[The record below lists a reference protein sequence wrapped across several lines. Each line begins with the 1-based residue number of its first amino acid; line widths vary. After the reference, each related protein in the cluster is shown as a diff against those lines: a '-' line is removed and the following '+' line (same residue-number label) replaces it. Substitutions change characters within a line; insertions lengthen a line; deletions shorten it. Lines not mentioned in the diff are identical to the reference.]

1 MDKMIPNGKFL
12 YKVFDK
18 QDNPFIF
25 AVPKGGA
32 IAQ

>member
-1 MDKMIPNGKFL
+1 MIPNRKFL
-12 YKVFDK
+12 DKVFDK
-18 QDNPFIF
+18 QDNPYIF